1 MFRVNSKNRKKS
13 PKEKTIKAPKYE
25 EDLNEVILN
34 DFLTEE
40 RKNNDE
46 LEKDVKSKKSN
57 KLKVNLGLGSKK
69 SKPKNSKKHQEEK
82 DLAQIEEKNSK
93 QVEEKSKNSN
103 NPSKKSKNQKSNK
116 SATKKPSKNNK
127 IKPKEEVSHK
137 KVKSKKSSNQK
148 GKKVKPLS
156 DESNIYVDENQLSN
170 EINSDGYYE
179 IEADDSVGFR
189 TIQEEPSNEDNVVES
204 EESSNKFENIVWSEE
219 KFPKK

>member
-1 MFRVNSKNRKKS
+1 
-13 PKEKTIKAPKYE
+13 
-25 EDLNEVILN
+25 
-34 DFLTEE
+34 
-40 RKNNDE
+40 
-46 LEKDVKSKKSN
+46 
-57 KLKVNLGLGSKK
+57 
-69 SKPKNSKKHQEEK
+69 
-82 DLAQIEEKNSK
+82 
-93 QVEEKSKNSN
+93 
-103 NPSKKSKNQKSNK
+103 NK

-179 IEADDSVGFR
+179 IESDDSVGFR
-189 TIQEEPSNEDNVVES
+189 TIQEESSNEDNVVES

-219 KFPKK
+219 KFTKK